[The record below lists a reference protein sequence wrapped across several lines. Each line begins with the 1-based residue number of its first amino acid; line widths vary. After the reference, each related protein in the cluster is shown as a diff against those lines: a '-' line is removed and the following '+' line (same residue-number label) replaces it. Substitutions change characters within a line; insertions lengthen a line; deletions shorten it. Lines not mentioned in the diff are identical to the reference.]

1 MDNKKFADEHRIFEF
16 LSGSHAYGTQRPGS
30 DKDYRGVFITPFEK
44 SLSSNAPEQLDS
56 FDGEDRVM
64 YSLKKFFKLATTN
77 NPNII
82 EFFFIPSDSII
93 YSSHLWDR
101 IRNKRDIFVSQK
113 CVHTFMGY
121 GFEQLKRIER
131 HRGYLLDPPDHKPTR
146 EEYDL
151 PEQTVI
157 PGDQLSALLSIKDE
171 FLSTEYKTIARR
183 EKAYDQAKRKWD
195 SYKNWE
201 KNRNADRKK
210 LEAVA
215 GYDTKHAMHLIR
227 LMLMANELV
236 STGKCNVRRPD
247 ADYLLDIRKGKYD
260 YETISALAKSLEEKC
275 LKVKET
281 SVLPYSPNH
290 KAIEELQLEILKE
303 CYDVSIR

>member
-1 MDNKKFADEHRIFEF
+1 MTNKEFADKNRIFEF
-16 LSGSHAYGTQRPGS
+16 LSGSHVYGTNRPGS
-30 DKDYRGVFITPFEK
+30 DEDYRGVFITPFD
-44 SLSSNAPEQLDS
+44 SLLSSYSPDQLEG
-56 FDGEDRVM
+56 FGGEDRVM
-64 YSLKKFFKLATTN
+64 YSLDKFFKLAIKN

-82 EFFFIPSDSII
+82 EFFFIPEDCVIHTSP
-93 YSSHLWDR
+93 LWEK
-101 IRNKRDIFVSQK
+101 IRRHRALFLSQK

-151 PEQTVI
+151 PDNGVI

-171 FLSTEYKTIARR
+171 FVDTKYKTIARK
-183 EKAYDQAKRKWD
+183 EKAYDQAKREWD
-195 SYKNWE
+195 SYKGWE
-201 KNRNADRKK
+201 NNRNADRKK

-236 STGKCNVRRPD
+236 STGKCEVRRPD
-247 ADYLLDIRKGKYD
+247 AEYLLDIRKGV
-260 YETISALAKSLEEKC
+260 YEFDTLVALAKTLETKC
-275 LKVKET
+275 LKAKET
-281 SVLPYSPNH
+281 SVLPYAPDHS
-290 KAIEELQLEILKE
+290 KIEKLQYEILKDH
-303 CYDVSIR
+303 YGQ

>member
-1 MDNKKFADEHRIFEF
+1 MNNNKFADDNRIFEF
-16 LSGSHAYGTQRPGS
+16 ISGSHAYGTSRPGS
-30 DKDYRGVFITPFEK
+30 DKDYRGVYITPFEMM
-44 SLSSNAPEQLDS
+44 LSSNSPEQLDS
-56 FDGEDRVM
+56 FGSEDRVM
-64 YSLKKFFKLATTN
+64 YGLSKFFRLATQN

-82 EFFFIPSDSII
+82 EFFFIDDDCLVYTNAIWQEI
-93 YSSHLWDR
+93 H
-101 IRNKRDIFVSQK
+101 NNRDIFISQR

-146 EEYDL
+146 EEYEL

-157 PGDQLSALLSIKDE
+157 PGDQLGALISLNDE
-171 FLSTEYKTIARR
+171 FVSVKYKTIGRR

-201 KNRNADRKK
+201 TNRNADRKK

-236 STGKCNVRRPD
+236 STGVCHVRRPD
-247 ADYLLDIRKGKYD
+247 AEYLLDVRAGKYD
-260 YETISALAKSLEEKC
+260 FDTILALAKSLEAKC
-275 LKVKET
+275 LKAKET
-281 SVLPYSPNH
+281 SVLPHTPNH
-290 KAIEELQLEILKE
+290 KEIEKLQYRTLRD
-303 CYDVSIR
+303 YYNG

>member
-1 MDNKKFADEHRIFEF
+1 MNNKEFADEHRIFEF
-16 LSGSHAYGTQRPGS
+16 LSGSHAYGTSRPGS
-30 DKDYRGVFITPFEK
+30 DKDYRGVFITPFE
-44 SLSSNAPEQLDS
+44 SLLSANTPEQLES
-56 FDGEDRVM
+56 FGDEDRVM
-64 YSLKKFFKLATTN
+64 YSMKKFFKLAITN

-82 EFFFIPSDSII
+82 EFFFIPDDCVI
-93 YSSHLWDR
+93 YTSPLWEK
-101 IRNKRDIFVSQK
+101 IRQHKSLFVSQK

-151 PEQTVI
+151 PDNGVI

-171 FLSTEYKTIARR
+171 FVDEKYKTIARK

-201 KNRNADRKK
+201 KNRNVDRKK

-215 GYDTKHAMHLIR
+215 GYDTKHAMHLMR

-236 STGKCNVRRPD
+236 STGKCEVRRPD
-247 ADYLLDIRKGKYD
+247 AEYLLDIRKGVYEYD
-260 YETISALAKSLEEKC
+260 TIAALAKTLEEKC
-275 LKVKET
+275 LKAKET
-281 SVLPYSPNH
+281 SVLPYSPNYVE
-290 KAIEELQLEILKE
+290 IEKLQLEVLKE
-303 CYDVSIR
+303 YYDR